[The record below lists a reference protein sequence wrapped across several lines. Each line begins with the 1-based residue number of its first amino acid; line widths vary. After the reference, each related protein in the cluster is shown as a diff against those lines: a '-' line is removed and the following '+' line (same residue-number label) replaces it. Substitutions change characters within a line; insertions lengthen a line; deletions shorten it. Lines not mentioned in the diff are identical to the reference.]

1 MIDIIP
7 IDYGKSVLSESMI
20 FENGAKNKFRPILFR
35 IYLLKIENRLILVD
49 AGCETM
55 PDFDMRDFIGPV
67 KALCYIGIS
76 PEKITDL
83 IITHA
88 HHDHIE
94 CAKYFKNAALYIQKD
109 EYEAGKGY
117 LAENLNI
124 RTFDEEMQ
132 ICDGVKAVKIGGH
145 SKGSSI
151 VEITDSGKKY
161 IIAGDECYMRE
172 CLIKQLPTGT
182 SYNPEKS
189 HAFIQKYGKGGYTVF
204 LCHDEQLSYPSKPSV
219 IKTTSACN
227 M

>member
-7 IDYGKSVLSESMI
+7 IDYGKSVLPESWI
-20 FENGAKNKFRPILFR
+20 FENGAENKIRPIVFKV
-35 IYLLKIENRLILVD
+35 YLIRTENRLILVD

-67 KALCYIGIS
+67 KALNNIGIS
-76 PEKITDL
+76 PEEITDL

-94 CAKYFKNAALYIQKD
+94 CAKYFKNAVTYIQKD

-124 RTFDEEMQ
+124 RTFDEEML
-132 ICDGVKAVKIGGH
+132 ICYGIKAVKIGGH

-151 VEITDSGKKY
+151 VEITDADKKY
-161 IIAGDECYMRE
+161 VIAGDESYMRD
-172 CLIKQLPTGT
+172 CLTRQNPTGMA
-182 SYNPEKS
+182 YDREKS
-189 HAFIQKYGKGGYTVF
+189 LAFIQIYGKGGYKVF
-204 LCHDEQLSYPSKPSV
+204 LCHDE
-219 IKTTSACN
+219 
-227 M
+227 

>member
-7 IDYGKSVLSESMI
+7 IDYGKSVLPESMI
-20 FENGAKNKFRPILFR
+20 FENGAGNKFRPIIFR
-35 IYLLKIENRLILVD
+35 VYLIRTENRLILVD

-55 PDFDMRDFIGPV
+55 PGFDMKDFVGPI
-67 KALCYIGIS
+67 KALNNIGIS
-76 PEKITDL
+76 PNEITDV

-94 CAKYFKNAALYIQKD
+94 CAKYFKNAVIYIQKD
-109 EYEAGKGY
+109 EYESGKGY

-132 ICDGVKAVKIGGH
+132 ICGGIKAVKIGGH

-151 VEITDSGKKY
+151 VEITDSVKKY
-161 IIAGDECYMRE
+161 IIAGDECYMRDS
-172 CLIKQLPTGT
+172 LTKHIPTGI

-189 HAFIQKYGKGGYTVF
+189 RAFIQKYGVGEYTVF
-204 LCHDEQLSYPSKPSV
+204 LCHDE
-219 IKTTSACN
+219 
-227 M
+227 

>member
-1 MIDIIP
+1 MIEIIP
-7 IDYGKSVLSESMI
+7 INYGKSVLPESMI
-20 FENGAKNKFRPILFR
+20 FENGAENKFRPIVFK
-35 IYLLKIENRLILVD
+35 IYLIKTENRLILVD

-55 PDFDMRDFIGPV
+55 PGFDMRDFIGPV
-67 KALCYIGIS
+67 KALKNIGIL
-76 PEKITDL
+76 PEQITDL

-132 ICDGVKAVKIGGH
+132 ICVGIKAVKIGGH

-151 VEITDSGKKY
+151 VEITDSGKKH
-161 IIAGDECYMRE
+161 IIAGDECYMRD
-172 CLIKQLPTGT
+172 CLTKQIPTGMA
-182 SYNPEKS
+182 YDREKS
-189 HAFIQKYGKGGYTVF
+189 RAFIQKYGKGEYAVL
-204 LCHDEQLSYPSKPSV
+204 LCHDE
-219 IKTTSACN
+219 
-227 M
+227 

>member
-7 IDYGKSVLSESMI
+7 IDYGKSVLPESWVY
-20 FENGAKNKFRPILFR
+20 ENGSEEKKLPIIFRV
-35 IYLLKIENRLILVD
+35 YLLKTENRLILVD

-55 PDFDMRDFIGPV
+55 PGFVMTDFIGPIKALENICV
-67 KALCYIGIS
+67 KAD
-76 PEKITDL
+76 EITDL

-117 LAENLNI
+117 LTENLNI
-124 RTFDEEMQ
+124 RTFEEKIQ
-132 ICDGVKAVKIGGH
+132 ICDGIKAVKIGGH

-151 VEITDSGKKY
+151 VEITDSDKKY

-172 CLIKQLPTGT
+172 CLTRQIPTGRA
-182 SYNPEKS
+182 YDREKS
-189 HAFIQKYGKGGYTVF
+189 RAFIQKYGKGGYTVL
-204 LCHDEQLSYPSKPSV
+204 LCHD
-219 IKTTSACN
+219 N
-227 M
+227 

>member
-1 MIDIIP
+1 M
-7 IDYGKSVLSESMI
+7 
-20 FENGAKNKFRPILFR
+20 
-35 IYLLKIENRLILVD
+35 
-49 AGCETM
+49 T
-55 PDFDMRDFIGPV
+55 DFIGPV
-67 KALCYIGIS
+67 KALNNIGIS
-76 PEKITDL
+76 PDEITDL

-117 LAENLNI
+117 LTENLNI

-132 ICDGVKAVKIGGH
+132 VCNGIKAVKIGGH

-161 IIAGDECYMRE
+161 IIAGDECYMRD
-172 CLIKQLPTGT
+172 CLTNQIPTGS

-189 HAFIQKYGKGGYTVF
+189 RDFVKKYGNGEYMVF
-204 LCHDEQLSYPSKPSV
+204 LCHDE
-219 IKTTSACN
+219 
-227 M
+227 

>member
-7 IDYGKSVLSESMI
+7 IDYGKSVLPESMI
-20 FENGAKNKFRPILFR
+20 FQNGAGNKFRPIVFR
-35 IYLLKIENRLILVD
+35 VYLIRTENRLILVD

-67 KALCYIGIS
+67 KALNNIGIS
-76 PEKITDL
+76 PEEITDL

-94 CAKYFKNAALYIQKD
+94 CAKYFKNAVTYIQKD

-124 RTFDEEMQ
+124 RTFDEEML
-132 ICDGVKAVKIGGH
+132 ICYGIKAVKIGGH

-151 VEITDSGKKY
+151 VEITDADKKY
-161 IIAGDECYMRE
+161 VIAGDECYMRD
-172 CLIKQLPTGT
+172 CLAKQIPTGV

-189 HAFIQKYGKGGYTVF
+189 RAFIKKYGKGEYTVL
-204 LCHDEQLSYPSKPSV
+204 LCHDE
-219 IKTTSACN
+219 
-227 M
+227 

>member
-7 IDYGKSVLSESMI
+7 IDYGKSVLPESWI
-20 FENGAKNKFRPILFR
+20 FENGAENKLRPIVFR
-35 IYLLKIENRLILVD
+35 VYLIKTENRLILAD

-55 PDFDMRDFIGPV
+55 PGFVMTDFIGPV
-67 KALCYIGIS
+67 KALRNIGVKAD
-76 PEKITDL
+76 EITYL

-94 CAKYFKNAALYIQKD
+94 CAKYFKNAVIYIQKD

-117 LAENLNI
+117 LPENLNI
-124 RTFDEEMQ
+124 LTFDEEMQ
-132 ICDGVKAVKIGGH
+132 ICDGIKAVKIGGH

-161 IIAGDECYMRE
+161 IIAGDECYKGD
-172 CLIKQLPTGT
+172 CLTKQIPTGS

-189 HAFIQKYGKGGYTVF
+189 RDFVKKYGNGEYTVL
-204 LCHDEQLSYPSKPSV
+204 LCHDE
-219 IKTTSACN
+219 
-227 M
+227 

>member
-7 IDYGKSVLSESMI
+7 IDYGKSVLPESMI
-20 FENGAKNKFRPILFR
+20 FQNGAGNKFRPIIFR
-35 IYLLKIENRLILVD
+35 IYLIKTENRLILVD

-55 PDFDMRDFIGPV
+55 PGFVMTDFIGTV
-67 KALCYIGIS
+67 KALNNIGIS
-76 PEKITDL
+76 PEEITDL

-94 CAKYFKNAALYIQKD
+94 CAKYFKNAVIYIQKD

-132 ICDGVKAVKIGGH
+132 ICDGIKAVKIGGH

-151 VEITDSGKKY
+151 VEITDADKKY
-161 IIAGDECYMRE
+161 IIAGDECYMRD
-172 CLIKQLPTGT
+172 CLAKQIPTGV

-189 HAFIQKYGKGGYTVF
+189 RAFIKKYGKGEYTVL
-204 LCHDEQLSYPSKPSV
+204 LCHDE
-219 IKTTSACN
+219 
-227 M
+227 

>member
-7 IDYGKSVLSESMI
+7 IDYGKSVLPESWI
-20 FENGAKNKFRPILFR
+20 FENGAENKFRPIVFR
-35 IYLLKIENRLILVD
+35 VYLIRAENRLILVD

-55 PDFDMRDFIGPV
+55 PGFDMTDFIGPV
-67 KALCYIGIS
+67 KALNNIGIS
-76 PEKITDL
+76 PDEITDL

-132 ICDGVKAVKIGGH
+132 ICDGIKAVKIGGH

-151 VEITDSGKKY
+151 VEITDSDNKY

-172 CLIKQLPTGT
+172 CLTKQIPTGVA
-182 SYNPEKS
+182 YDLQKS
-189 HAFIQKYGKGGYTVF
+189 LAFIQKYGRGEYTVL
-204 LCHDEQLSYPSKPSV
+204 LCHDE
-219 IKTTSACN
+219 
-227 M
+227 

>member
-7 IDYGKSVLSESMI
+7 VDYGKSVLPESWI
-20 FENGAKNKFRPILFR
+20 FQNGAENKLRPIIFR
-35 IYLLKIENRLILVD
+35 IYLLKTENRLILVD

-55 PDFDMRDFIGPV
+55 PDFDMKDFIGPI
-67 KALCYIGIS
+67 KALNNIGIS
-76 PEKITDL
+76 PEEITDL

-94 CAKYFKNAALYIQKD
+94 CAKYFKNAVIYIQKD

-124 RTFDEEMQ
+124 RTFDEEML
-132 ICDGVKAVKIGGH
+132 ICDGIKAVKIGGH
-145 SKGSSI
+145 SMGSSI

-161 IIAGDECYMRE
+161 IIAGDECYMRD
-172 CLIKQLPTGT
+172 CLAKQIPTGI

-189 HAFIQKYGKGGYTVF
+189 RAFIQKYCVGEYTVF
-204 LCHDEQLSYPSKPSV
+204 LCHDE
-219 IKTTSACN
+219 
-227 M
+227 

>member
-7 IDYGKSVLSESMI
+7 IDYGKSVLPESWI
-20 FENGAKNKFRPILFR
+20 FENGAENKLLPIVFRV
-35 IYLLKIENRLILVD
+35 YLIKTENRLILAD

-55 PDFDMRDFIGPV
+55 PGFVMTDFIGPV
-67 KALCYIGIS
+67 KALRNIGVKAD
-76 PEKITDL
+76 EITDL

-94 CAKYFKNAALYIQKD
+94 CAKYFKNAVIYIQKD

-117 LAENLNI
+117 LPENLNI
-124 RTFDEEMQ
+124 LTFDEEMQ
-132 ICDGVKAVKIGGH
+132 ICDGIKAVKIGGH

-161 IIAGDECYMRE
+161 IIAGDECYKGD
-172 CLIKQLPTGT
+172 CLTKQIPTGS

-189 HAFIQKYGKGGYTVF
+189 RDFVKKYGNGEYTVL
-204 LCHDEQLSYPSKPSV
+204 LCHDE
-219 IKTTSACN
+219 
-227 M
+227 